1 MSKATET
8 MKVYLDAIQAL
19 DIDKVVDMFADD
31 VSQGVPFAPEGT
43 PDMIEGK
50 EAVSANFR
58 GLPMMFKKL
67 AYSDVEIVE
76 TTDPDFAVGFA
87 KTDAGKGFMHESF
100 HKDDPTNYTRD
111 WFAWQNTL
119 FGELICKLV
128 AEGKLDLLNSI
139 TIQ

>member
-87 KTDAGKGFMHESF
+87 HADGELPTGDSYVQTYVFYMRLDAAGKIREYREYMN
-100 HKDDPTNYTRD
+100 P
-111 WFAWQNTL
+111 
-119 FGELICKLV
+119 V
-128 AEGKLDLLNSI
+128 ALGQALALLGAAE
-139 TIQ
+139 